1 MSPEAVREILQ
12 PPPPDEPIDS
22 PMGRGRYYN
31 KAELVIQVTDTNV
44 SVGYKQPYTSS
55 LTSIPWLV
63 TTNFISTNKAFT
75 DQRESKTILTT
86 EIDVGKFII
95 WASTNATITSGLG
108 GPPNL
113 IYIKDSRTWNTTKMP
128 GVRLVNGQTLP
139 SRSLTIATP
148 NPLYTKG
155 NYNQPN
161 PAYLGG
167 TNTSNTKPAS
177 LICDAYTL
185 LSSSFSDSASS
196 GSYTSRVANDTTV
209 VAAIIAGNSP
219 SGLIYGGGV
228 NNLTRL
234 LESWN
239 GHTYTLNGSLVC
251 LFPSAMATAPFQNPG
266 VYYSAPTRNINF
278 DSNFLDVTR
287 LPPGTPTVRV
297 VVPAE

>member
-1 MSPEAVREILQ
+1 
-12 PPPPDEPIDS
+12 
-22 PMGRGRYYN
+22 MGHSRYYN

-44 SVGYKQPYTSS
+44 SVGVKQAYGSS
-55 LTSIPWLV
+55 LTNIDWLA

-75 DQRESKTILTT
+75 DQRENKIVRTT
-86 EIDVGKFII
+86 EIDVGKFIA
-95 WASTNATITSGLG
+95 WASTNSTVIVTLGLG
-108 GPPNL
+108 WPPNL
-113 IYIKDSRTWNTTKMP
+113 IYVYDRRVTNTTSMP

-139 SRSLTIATP
+139 SRSLTVATP

-161 PAYLGG
+161 PAFLGT
-167 TNTSNTKPAS
+167 TNTSITKPAS

-185 LSSSFSDSASS
+185 LSAYFSDSASS
-196 GSYTSRVANDTTV
+196 ASYTSRVASDTTV
-209 VAAIIAGNSP
+209 VAAIVAGNSP
-219 SGLIYGGGV
+219 SGVTYSGGV
-228 NNLTRL
+228 NNLPRV
-234 LESWN
+234 LESWS

-278 DSNFLDVTR
+278 DSNFLDITR

-297 VVPAE
+297 VAPAE